1 MWRAWCCSSF
11 AAPLLSYT
19 TIQQKGPVLAVALM
33 TRAEK
38 QLPLRQSWRKS
49 IHRCLRRFCCSCLP
63 FDEMDYLQ
71 ENDMNGDHQQDT
83 QESGEKAAIP
93 ITVEDL
99 GTDNCSFSLL
109 EEDHLTLRSSA
120 AHSATSMSVSPRP
133 LRKKQLQ
140 PLPSLRV
147 QPQASIT
154 ITTTTGRADEE
165 EQGEMMT
172 LEDCTYNTGA
182 SGSLL
187 EQPVINL
194 IPPTPAAGADGDQFF
209 DGNLEGSME
218 PAPQSSK
225 SSGGK
230 NQTVAVSGS
239 EEENTLAETQT
250 SVEVRAEPGAGQ
262 NVSFAKEKDARTN
275 KEEDK
280 EKAQSGSFHSAC
292 QVVPLHQHPQ
302 KSESPVWFSLKQ
314 NWYFENFSF
323 SYSRQWDKLMQS
335 VSYLKRA

>member
-1 MWRAWCCSSF
+1 
-11 AAPLLSYT
+11 
-19 TIQQKGPVLAVALM
+19 
-33 TRAEK
+33 
-38 QLPLRQSWRKS
+38 
-49 IHRCLRRFCCSCLP
+49 
-63 FDEMDYLQ
+63 MDYLQ
-71 ENDMNGDHQQDT
+71 ENDMNGDQQQDT
-83 QESGEKAAIP
+83 QESGEKEAIQ

-99 GTDNCSFSLL
+99 GMDNCSFSLL

-120 AHSATSMSVSPRP
+120 AHSASSMSVSPRP

-147 QPQASIT
+147 QPQASID

-165 EQGEMMT
+165 EQGEIMA
-172 LEDCTYNTGA
+172 LEDCTDNAEA

-209 DGNLEGSME
+209 DGNLEGSVE
-218 PAPQSSK
+218 PAPESFR

-230 NQTVAVSGS
+230 NQNVAVSGS

-250 SVEVRAEPGAGQ
+250 SVDVGAKPGARR
-262 NVSFAKEKDARTN
+262 NVSFAKERDARTN
-275 KEEDK
+275 KEEEK
-280 EKAQSGSFHSAC
+280 EKAQCGSFHSAC

-302 KSESPVWFSLKQ
+302 KSESPALFSLKQ
-314 NWYFENFSF
+314 N
-323 SYSRQWDKLMQS
+323 
-335 VSYLKRA
+335 